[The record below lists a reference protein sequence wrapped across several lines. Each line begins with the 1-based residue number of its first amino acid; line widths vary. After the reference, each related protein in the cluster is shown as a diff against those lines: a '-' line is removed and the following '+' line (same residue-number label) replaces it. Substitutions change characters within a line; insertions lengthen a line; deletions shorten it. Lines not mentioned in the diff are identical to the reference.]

1 MEVLPMKFLKK
12 IIYWSIYWITKLIYP
27 KTKMVGLENLPEEPC
42 VIVSNHAQMNGPIVA
57 ELYFPGKR
65 YIWCVQEM
73 MHMKEVP
80 AYAYQDFWSRKP
92 KVLRPLYKLLSYLIA
107 PLSVCVFN
115 CADTIAVYRDKRVI
129 LTFRETTE
137 KLCDGANV
145 IIFPEH
151 DVPHNHI
158 LWDFQDGF
166 VSVAKNYYRQTGKKL
181 AFVPMYLAPKIR
193 QAVLGKPI
201 YFDPEAPGK
210 EERRRISEE
219 LMDAITE
226 IAVSLPRHRVVP
238 YPNIPK
244 KDYPYNIPPEVTVHE
259 KTSC

>member
-1 MEVLPMKFLKK
+1 MKILKKAVYWCAYRLVKLFYPKMEV
-12 IIYWSIYWITKLIYP
+12 
-27 KTKMVGLENLPEEPC
+27 VGLENLPQEPC
-42 VIVSNHAQMNGPIVA
+42 VIVSNHAQMNGPIA
-57 ELYFPGKR
+57 NQLYFPGKR
-65 YIWCVQEM
+65 LIWCAQEM
-73 MHMKEVP
+73 MHWKEVP

-92 KVLRPLYKLLSYLIA
+92 RAVRPLYKLFSYLIA
-107 PLSVCVFN
+107 PLSDCVFN

-129 LTFRETTE
+129 HTFRETTE
-137 KLCDGANV
+137 ELCDGANV

-158 LWDFQDGF
+158 LCDFQDGF
-166 VSVAKNYYRQTGKKL
+166 VRVAKDYYRQTGKKL

-193 QAVLGKPI
+193 KMVLGKPI
-201 YFDPEAPGK
+201 FYNPETPGK
-210 EERRRISEE
+210 EERRRISGE

-244 KDYPYNIPPEVTVHE
+244 KDYPYNIPAEVTACE
-259 KTSC
+259 NTCC